1 MHPISVGQ
9 PIHSFLYTIIVV
21 YSPDIVLLLVLD
33 TPPCIVL
40 NVGAIPCRLYTLLIC
55 SLPFISRQ
63 PDIIILGSVFLPLP
77 IPFKVEQTP
86 LGEYTLRI
94 DSIHS
99 GLSSVPTSINLFNSP
114 QSESVF
120 TPAVAE

>member
-1 MHPISVGQ
+1 M
-9 PIHSFLYTIIVV
+9 
-21 YSPDIVLLLVLD
+21 
-33 TPPCIVL
+33 
-40 NVGAIPCRLYTLLIC
+40 IC

-63 PDIIILGSVFLPLP
+63 PDIIILGSVFPPLP
-77 IPFKVEQTP
+77 IPFKVGQTP

-99 GLSSVPTSINLFNSP
+99 GLSSVPTSISLFNSP